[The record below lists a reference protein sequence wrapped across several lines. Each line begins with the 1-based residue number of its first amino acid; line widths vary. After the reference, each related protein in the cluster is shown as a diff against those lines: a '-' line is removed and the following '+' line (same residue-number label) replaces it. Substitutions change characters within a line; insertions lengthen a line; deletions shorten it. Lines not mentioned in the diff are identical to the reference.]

1 LRGRLLAGGPH
12 ALSNGVLLRQD
23 VHTLFDRG
31 YLTITPEHKIEVSN
45 RIKEEFDNGKE
56 YYALH
61 GSEVWLPKE
70 TRLRPGGE
78 YLSWHNEN
86 VYRA

>member
-1 LRGRLLAGGPH
+1 M
-12 ALSNGVLLRQD
+12 
-23 VHTLFDRG
+23 
-31 YLTITPEHKIEVSN
+31 TITSGHKIEVSN

-61 GSEVWLPKE
+61 GSTLWLPKE
-70 TRLRPGGE
+70 AQSQPGSE
-78 YLSWHNEN
+78 YLTWHNEN